1 VDKHKRSKHTINSL
15 LEELKEKFPRFEQNQ
30 IFEIVKSV
38 YPDSSIPKNKRNIS
52 FDGKVFTKPLAVSR
66 RDKAVFI
73 KENNNMTSF
82 FKNLSRGDFIQVVE
96 TDGKSAKC
104 VNLSLKEDVKLKY
117 YNDNDSSIKL
127 TFEDVAN
134 GTVRPFKRK
143 VDKYIGG

>member
-1 VDKHKRSKHTINSL
+1 VDRHNRSVYTINSL
-15 LEELKEKFPRFEQNQ
+15 LEELKEKFPRFEKDQ

-38 YPDSSIPKNKRNIS
+38 YPDSSIPKDKRNIS

-66 RDKAVFI
+66 RDKAVFV
-73 KENNNMTSF
+73 KEENKMTTF

-96 TDGKSAKC
+96 TNGLTAKC
-104 VNLSLKEDVKLKY
+104 VNLSLREDVKQKY
-117 YNDNDSSIKL
+117 YKDEGSFIRLS
-127 TFEDVAN
+127 FEDIAN

>member
-1 VDKHKRSKHTINSL
+1 MDRHKRSIYTINTL
-15 LEELKEKFPRFEQNQ
+15 LEELKERFPRFEKNQ
-30 IFEIVKSV
+30 IFEIIKSV
-38 YPDSSIPKNKRNIS
+38 YPDSNIPKEKRNIS

-66 RDKAVFI
+66 HDKTILV
-73 KENNNMTSF
+73 KEHNKMTNF

-96 TDGKSAKC
+96 TDGESAKC
-104 VNLSLKEDVKLKY
+104 VNLSLKEDVKQKY
-117 YNDNDSSIKL
+117 YNDDVSNIKL

>member
-1 VDKHKRSKHTINSL
+1 MDKHKRSKHTINSL